1 MYGIA
6 LMTCL
11 SGAKSV
17 CERDLLRPDAHSSSS
32 PSLLCPPDAGVEPPS
47 AQDVQLKASC
57 LSGLRQWS
65 STLYGETGKK
75 TKQNRK
81 DKNYN

>member
-17 CERDLLRPDAHSSSS
+17 CERSLLRPNAQSSSS
-32 PSLLCPPDAGVEPPS
+32 SLRPPDAGVEPPS
-47 AQDVQLKASC
+47 AQDVQPKASC
-57 LSGLRQWS
+57 
-65 STLYGETGKK
+65 
-75 TKQNRK
+75 
-81 DKNYN
+81 